1 MKENLSK
8 EELDEIIDNLSPQQ
22 AHDLKEKTM
31 ALVREAF
38 DGLEF
43 NALDNAVDEHCRHY
57 ELFKALATGPMIGMV
72 RDMVSHIDYE
82 DFAKLMI
89 FLGLTALAQKKIHAA
104 VQEIGQQ
111 PSDKPISKPK
121 RFEVNLSRL
130 PKLN

>member
-1 MKENLSK
+1 MKENLTK
-8 EELDEIIDNLSPQQ
+8 EELDEIIDKLSPQQ

-31 ALVREAF
+31 QLVREAF

-43 NALDNAVDEHCRHY
+43 QPLDDCVDEHRSHY
-57 ELFKALATGPMIGMV
+57 ELLKALAAGPMIGMV
-72 RDMVSHIDYE
+72 REMVSHIDYE

-89 FLGLTALAQKKIHAA
+89 FLGLTALAQKDIHAA

-111 PSDKPISKPK
+111 AKPAADKPK